1 MASLWKSL
9 PSNSNYPL
17 RLGFCD
23 PKIQFSK
30 LSPHTLNMLR
40 ILCFIAVSG
49 LAAVCSADPQVAL
62 AGAMPA
68 KSTCVAI
75 KVSNGAQNGE
85 RPGYDS
91 RVVTSTSPLLSSLFP
106 RAGTR

>member
-1 MASLWKSL
+1 
-9 PSNSNYPL
+9 
-17 RLGFCD
+17 
-23 PKIQFSK
+23 
-30 LSPHTLNMLR
+30 MLR

-91 RVVTSTSPLLSSLFP
+91 GVVCFYLSSLFSLP